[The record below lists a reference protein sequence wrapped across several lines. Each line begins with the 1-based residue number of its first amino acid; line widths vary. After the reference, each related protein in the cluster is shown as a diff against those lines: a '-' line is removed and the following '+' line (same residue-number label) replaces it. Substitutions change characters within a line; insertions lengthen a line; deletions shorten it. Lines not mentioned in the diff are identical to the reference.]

1 MRPAREVYE
10 YKCARK
16 RHVKGKKYRDDQRLE
31 SPSASPSDTERKK
44 KRQFHQ
50 NAPKSC
56 RHGSSHSPACILSA
70 EVRLSGRFFYVSNL
84 TNCVSLTSF
93 CPWSGL
99 AHVRTADLPTPKNP
113 QLSPFHPNPAGHAG
127 RRLWGR
133 KQLMVLMMVNFSF
146 IATKLRGWA
155 QFFSRRGDA
164 VPAECLSDWDR
175 SVLSNK
181 NGSSVCGGSW
191 F

>member
-31 SPSASPSDTERKK
+31 SPSASPSNTERKK
-44 KRQFHQ
+44 KDNFTKTPQ
-50 NAPKSC
+50 NHADMDHRTHLHASSLLKSVFL
-56 RHGSSHSPACILSA
+56 R
-70 EVRLSGRFFYVSNL
+70 RFFYVSNL